1 MAVRPT
7 STTAVNKAT
16 ERDEVNYPR
25 RARPVEPGK
34 VRMGFL
40 PEEWFQFFYSKTG
53 VTGKIVITSFFIL
66 WTYESVFFSLYLVL
80 SFLYFD
86 PSHVNVDN

>member
-1 MAVRPT
+1 MQEARPFLVAVRPT

-16 ERDEVNYPR
+16 ERDEVNFPR

-53 VTGKIVITSFFIL
+53 VTGKISIGYLILFFRGL
-66 WTYESVFFSLYLVL
+66 CGAFVL
-80 SFLYFD
+80 SEYCSL
-86 PSHVNVDN
+86 HRR